1 MPNVDHKVVDDF
13 GKEWKEYEQEDA
25 TSLELEK
32 IFNSYFSLL
41 PAKFLT
47 KNLTVADFGCGTG
60 RWAQFIAP
68 HVSQIHCI
76 DPSEAINVCRSK
88 LSNHSNCIYH
98 HCAIDELDIE
108 QNFIDF
114 GYSLGVLHH
123 IPNTL
128 QAMKDCIKFLKPGA
142 PFLVYLYYKFDNK
155 PRWYAVA
162 WKISDYIR
170 MFISK
175 LPFPLK
181 LIISK
186 IIAFFIYL
194 PLARTSLVFK
204 KLGFNTSNF
213 ILSQYSDKSLYT
225 MSTDSLDRFG
235 TRLEQ
240 RFTEKEIF
248 NMMTESGLSDISFSH
263 TAPFHCAIGYK
274 K

>member
-1 MPNVDHKVVDDF
+1 MV
-13 GKEWKEYEQEDA
+13 
-25 TSLELEK
+25 
-32 IFNSYFSLL
+32 
-41 PAKFLT
+41 
-47 KNLTVADFGCGTG
+47 
-60 RWAQFIAP
+60 
-68 HVSQIHCI
+68 
-76 DPSEAINVCRSK
+76 
-88 LSNHSNCIYH
+88 
-98 HCAIDELDIE
+98 
-108 QNFIDF
+108 
-114 GYSLGVLHH
+114 
-123 IPNTL
+123 
-128 QAMKDCIKFLKPGA
+128 
-142 PFLVYLYYKFDNK
+142 
-155 PRWYAVA
+155 
-162 WKISDYIR
+162 
-170 MFISK
+170 
-175 LPFPLK
+175 K